1 MDTNVNLVNASNAY
15 ISFNDEGF
23 AYERQRPLKPSLE
36 IFRDDM
42 QGTIEGANEEVG
54 QLLLLTESCGQPH
67 IYD

>member
-1 MDTNVNLVNASNAY
+1 MDTNVTLVNASNAY

-23 AYERQRPLKPSLE
+23 AYERQRPLKSSLE

-42 QGTIEGANEEVG
+42 RGTIAEQTKKSG
-54 QLLLLTESCGQPH
+54 QLLLLTESCGQPL